1 MALHNGHRGCRKKA
15 CDMCQ
20 NTSSSGK
27 FNATFSHEKEFYY
40 RDGRGTPQSN
50 MATHL
55 KAITTTHNIIFDV
68 VS

>member
-1 MALHNGHRGCRKKA
+1 
-15 CDMCQ
+15 MCQ

-40 RDGRGTPQSN
+40 RDGRGTLQSN